1 MLHSLL
7 QERIPFINWENF
19 LFRGFQI
26 VDHQLDPSVTIL
38 VDQDYLQV
46 TGPHLTLP
54 ALVTCDTVVTV
65 VIRAANVQSATFSIS
80 WKAFSWSKAP
90 V

>member
-1 MLHSLL
+1 MHSLL
-7 QERIPFINWENF
+7 QARIPFINWEDF

-46 TGPHLTLP
+46 ARPHLTLP
-54 ALVTCDTVVTV
+54 ALVT
-65 VIRAANVQSATFSIS
+65 QL
-80 WKAFSWSKAP
+80 
-90 V
+90 